1 MASKLQRKDTR
12 IIDYKKG
19 MTDAQIKKA
28 AGFDDSYVITQATML
43 PKGGQMRVV
52 AVKSNLLS
60 DEKVEDL
67 ITEIKSIKPLKASKA
82 IKVDNT
88 KEPVMATI
96 NLFDFHLGR
105 LADKDNV
112 YGRSFDTKIGC
123 QVFSDAI
130 DEEIERLKKLPY
142 SYETVVINYGGD
154 FFNADNEDNLT
165 TSLSHTVDCDSRYPD
180 YYTKGLQLMNYG
192 IQRALEVTNDVFVAN
207 VPGNHDHNSYQTAMS
222 ALAMIYANDKRVR
235 VQLSTNNRSVVNYGN
250 NLVIMTHGVEGKRRQ
265 YLPFVE
271 EAAKEFVGKYKNIEV
286 ISGHTHT
293 HQLITTDNDITLEVC
308 AQSAPVAD
316 AWTAN
321 NGWAEAKGDIY
332 TMIYDKNSRIGQFII
347 KTGKF
352 LPKPKKRKKERW
364 EIL

>member
-1 MASKLQRKDTR
+1 MSKIQRKDTI
-12 IIDYKKG
+12 IIDYRKG

-43 PKGGQMRVV
+43 PKGGKMRVV

-67 ITEIKSIKPLKASKA
+67 IGEIKKIKPLKASKG
-82 IKVDNT
+82 IKVDAT
-88 KEPVMATI
+88 KESVMATI
-96 NLFDFHLGR
+96 NMFDFHLGR

-112 YGRSFDTKIGC
+112 YGHSYDTNIGC
-123 QVFSDAI
+123 KVFEDAF
-130 DEEIERLKKLPY
+130 DAEVERLKKLPY
-142 SYETVVINYGGD
+142 HYEQVVINYGGD

-165 TSLSHTVDCDSRYPD
+165 TSLKHAVDCDTRYPD
-180 YYTKGLQLMNYG
+180 YFTKGLQLMNYG
-192 IQRALEVTNDVFVAN
+192 IQKALEITNNVYVAN
-207 VPGNHDHNSYQTAMS
+207 VPGNHDHNSFQSAIS
-222 ALAMIYANDKRVR
+222 ALWVMYSKDERVT
-235 VQLSTNNRSVVNYGN
+235 VQKSTNNRSVVNYGN
-250 NLVIMTHGVEGKRRQ
+250 NLIIMTHGVEGKRRQ

-271 EAAKEFVGKYKNIEV
+271 EQAKEFVGKYKNIEV

-332 TMIYDKNSRIGQFII
+332 TMIYDKNSRIGQFIL